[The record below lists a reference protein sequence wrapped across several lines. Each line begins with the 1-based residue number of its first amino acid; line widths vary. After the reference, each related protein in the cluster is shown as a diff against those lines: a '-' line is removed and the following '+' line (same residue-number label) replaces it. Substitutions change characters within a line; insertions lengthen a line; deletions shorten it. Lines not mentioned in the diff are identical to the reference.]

1 MGDPAYP
8 KITLAYF
15 CQNSAQRRAG
25 QCEDVRTR
33 FALDLRTNPRVV
45 VVSVKSDTTSLA
57 S

>member
-25 QCEDVRTR
+25 QWEGVRTR
-33 FALDLRTNPRVV
+33 FALDPRTNLRLI
-45 VVSVKSDTTSLA
+45 VVSVKSDTSSLA